1 MKRFVLVLFLVIV
14 TGAFS
19 QEIQYQLIIEKPHR
33 HYFTVRITYQS
44 EGKDQ
49 VDFVMPAWSPGF
61 YGIKN
66 LAKNVVRVQ
75 AESEAGKALPFRKID
90 KQTWRVKTSGVR
102 QVSLSYQ
109 VYAYSPG
116 NPYNAHLE
124 PDFAYY
130 NGANLFMYVDGEKQ
144 RPVRIRFQYP
154 EGWDFYTSLPL
165 KYSEREYGA
174 RDYDEF
180 IDSPSFFGKLAAF
193 SFRVRGVPHH
203 FVLNGGY
210 PYNRKQIESDLSKMV
225 NWFAAMFGELPYRE
239 YTFFLRVDKP
249 GRGGLEHANSNVS
262 CAIPEA
268 LSGDLTDS
276 RYFGNLLML
285 ETHEFFHAYNVKR
298 IRPTGLIPFDYTKEV
313 YIELLWVSEGFTSY
327 YTHRP
332 LAKVG
337 IVAPQEVYKRWARY
351 YNSLF
356 NNSALSLKSVAQ
368 YSFDS
373 WISDSDIPDYTFR
386 VFYAKGAMIALLLD
400 IDMRL
405 TSNHQKSMDG
415 FFRYLYWNVYKKG
428 ETFDLPRFLQLLNDY
443 SGNDYTEFFWRYVTG
458 VEPLPLQ
465 EYLNRVGLELRPEK
479 ELPFLGLKFD
489 SEALHPFTVYY
500 VYPDTPADRLEIAR
514 GDRLVGVNGKV
525 VSEENWEELL
535 KALPIGQPVQLSW
548 VHKGELRSGSALLT
562 HTRPSAFTVTE
573 KKTLSERERDFLHK
587 WLYPDK

>member
-1 MKRFVLVLFLVIV
+1 MKRFVLVFLLIAASW
-14 TGAFS
+14 AFS
-19 QEIQYQLIIEKPHR
+19 QEIRYTLTIQQPHR
-33 HYFTVRITYQS
+33 HYFTVQIDYSARGQEY
-44 EGKDQ
+44 

-75 AESEAGKALPFRKID
+75 AVSENGTSLPLRKTD
-90 KQTWRVKTSGVR
+90 KQTWRVTTRKAR

-130 NGANLFMYVDGEKQ
+130 NGANLFMYVDGQKEQ
-144 RPVRIRFQYP
+144 PIRIRFVFPQ
-154 EGWDFYTSLPL
+154 GWDFYTALPV
-165 KYSEREYGA
+165 KYAEREYGA
-174 RDYDEF
+174 HNYDEF

-193 SFRVRGVPHH
+193 SFNVRGIPHH
-203 FVLNGGY
+203 FVFNGGY
-210 PYNRKQIESDLSKMV
+210 PFNQAQIKTDLSKMV
-225 NWFAAMFGELPYRE
+225 NWFAEMFGELPYRE

-313 YIELLWVSEGFTSY
+313 YISLLWVSEGFTSY

-337 IVAPQEVYKRWARY
+337 IVSPAEVYKRWARY
-351 YNSLF
+351 YTSLY
-356 NNSALSLKSVAQ
+356 NNAALSLKSVAQ

-373 WISDSDIPDYTFR
+373 WIADSDIPDYTFR
-386 VFYAKGAMIALLLD
+386 VFYSKGAMIALLLD

-405 TSNHQKSMDG
+405 KSNHQKTMDG

-428 ETFDLPRFLQLLNDY
+428 KTFDLPQFLQLLNDY
-443 SGNDYTEFFWRYVTG
+443 SGYDYGEFFRRYVTG

-465 EYLNRVGLELRPEK
+465 EYLNRVGLQLRPGE
-479 ELPFLGLKFD
+479 EFPFLGMKFD
-489 SEALHPFTVYY
+489 SDAPQPFTVYY
-500 VYPDTPADRLEIAR
+500 VYPDTPADRLQICR
-514 GDRLVGVNGKV
+514 GDRLVAVNGKV
-525 VSEENWEELL
+525 VTKENWDDVL
-535 KALPIGQPVQLSW
+535 KTLPVGQEVHLSW
-548 VHKGELRSGSALLT
+548 IHKGQLQSGSALLER
-562 HTRPSAFTVTE
+562 TRPRTFSIVEKESMTAKERAF
-573 KKTLSERERDFLHK
+573 LQK
-587 WLYPDK
+587 WMYPEE